1 MSNDAPVFPPQL
13 DGLAVR
19 ARTVCVGAGLL
30 FVIGGL
36 MNPAQGLR
44 SYLFAFLFWLGLG
57 IGCQSLLM
65 IHHLSGGRWGIGI
78 RRILEAG
85 SRTLRYAV
93 VGFLPLAA
101 GVGQVFPWTHP
112 HENDVLLQKK
122 LLYLNVPF
130 FLARAAFYFASWG
143 ILAELLSK
151 WSLARDHTGDA
162 RYTDRLQGL
171 SGGGLVLMGLTI
183 TFASVDWAMSLNPHW
198 FSTIYGILFMVG
210 QTLSALAFVIVLV
223 ARIGPERPLDAVISK
238 ESVHDLGKLLFAFVM
253 LWAYIS
259 LSQFLIIW
267 SANLPEEVPWYV
279 GRLSHGWQYVA
290 MLLLF
295 FHFVL
300 PFALLLSRD
309 LKRNARALAAVA
321 GALLVIRLVDL
332 YWLLAPDLIAA
343 ATPHEPGHA
352 SPPVQLAGHWLD
364 LVAPLFLGGLWLW
377 LFSRELLSRPLLTP
391 GDPELQELL
400 AEARA

>member
-1 MSNDAPVFPPQL
+1 VSSSGQPVFPPQL
-13 DGLAVR
+13 DGLAVW
-19 ARTVCVGAGLL
+19 ARTLGVAAGLL
-30 FVIGGL
+30 FVAGAA

-44 SYLFAFLFWLGLG
+44 SYLFAFLFWLGLA

-93 VGFLPLAA
+93 VGFLPLAL
-101 GVGQVFPWTHP
+101 GVSQLFPWTHP
-112 HENDVLLQKK
+112 DPGDALLQKK

-143 ILAELLSK
+143 LLAQLLSK
-151 WSLARDHTGDA
+151 WSLARDEQGDA

-198 FSTIYGILFMVG
+198 FSTIYGMLFMVG

-223 ARIGPERPLDAVISK
+223 AWLGAEKPLDATISR

-267 SANLPEEVPWYV
+267 SANLPEEIPWYIR
-279 GRLSHGWQYVA
+279 RLSGGWQ
-290 MLLLF
+290 LLALF
-295 FHFVL
+295 LVLFHFAL
-300 PFALLLSRD
+300 PFVVLLSRD
-309 LKRNARALAAVA
+309 LKRNPRLLAMVA
-321 GALLVIRLVDL
+321 SGLLLVRLVDL
-332 YWLLAPDLIAA
+332 YWLIAPDLSG
-343 ATPHEPGHA
+343 HGEHA
-352 SPPVQLAGHWLD
+352 SHGISAHGLD
-364 LVAPLFLGGLWLW
+364 LLAPLFLGGLWVW
-377 LFSRELLSRPLLTP
+377 LFARELRTRPLLTP

-400 AEARA
+400 AEGRA